1 MYNTIKILV
10 LALVLTVSSVYANNV
25 EVPGFSMTEVSVVDA
40 NTLKIS
46 FSKDLIED
54 VSMFEFLLTPK
65 SDDTKEIV
73 LGNLAL
79 SGSNAV
85 VAKAMEALTE
95 NTEYNIV
102 VVFASDKDGNSI
114 ENWVNGMITFKTPEV
129 FNVTE
134 VVTNQPTNETPIW
147 DLNAAPVEEVM
158 PTSTGELS
166 ETWVS
171 TETVATTAEALPQTW
186 TREMLIII
194 LAMILGLVFM
204 YVRKRA

>member
-85 VAKAMEALTE
+85 VAKAMKALTE

>member
-65 SDDTKEIV
+65 TDDTKEIV

-114 ENWVNGMITFKTPEV
+114 EN
-129 FNVTE
+129 
-134 VVTNQPTNETPIW
+134 
-147 DLNAAPVEEVM
+147 
-158 PTSTGELS
+158 
-166 ETWVS
+166 
-171 TETVATTAEALPQTW
+171 
-186 TREMLIII
+186 
-194 LAMILGLVFM
+194 
-204 YVRKRA
+204 

>member
-65 SDDTKEIV
+65 TDDTKEIV